1 MQKNKNKLKLIRVKP
16 EYIKYLRQYDK
27 KVQLNSKEIHKE
39 NKPFVGV
46 LFQINKFEYFVPIS
60 SNKKEKL
67 VNMFENYLKTNQKP
81 IDIFFVEEIS
91 VHNQRKLLSV
101 LNINNMIPI
110 VEEAKIDFNIE
121 KDKDFSLLR
130 KEIDYCNK
138 HRREIVKNSIR
149 IYNAVIRHE
158 WESLEKRCCNFKL
171 LEEKCIKY
179 KK

>member
-1 MQKNKNKLKLIRVKP
+1 
-16 EYIKYLRQYDK
+16 
-27 KVQLNSKEIHKE
+27 
-39 NKPFVGV
+39 
-46 LFQINKFEYFVPIS
+46 
-60 SNKKEKL
+60 
-67 VNMFENYLKTNQKP
+67 
-81 IDIFFVEEIS
+81 
-91 VHNQRKLLSV
+91 
-101 LNINNMIPI
+101 MIPI

-138 HRREIVKNSIR
+138 HRQEIVKNSIR

-158 WESLEKRCCNFKL
+158 WESLEKRCCDFKL

>member
-1 MQKNKNKLKLIRVKP
+1 M
-16 EYIKYLRQYDK
+16 
-27 KVQLNSKEIHKE
+27 
-39 NKPFVGV
+39 
-46 LFQINKFEYFVPIS
+46 FQ
-60 SNKKEKL
+60 
-67 VNMFENYLKTNQKP
+67 NYLKTNQKP

-138 HRREIVKNSIR
+138 HRQEIVKNSIR

-158 WESLEKRCCNFKL
+158 
-171 LEEKCIKY
+171 
-179 KK
+179 